1 MEGERRKKNRRGSI
15 FSKLI
20 GSYIIFAVIAIV
32 IAVIVMLVSFFI
44 SLGGAVNSDFPG
56 LTILEDGSIGNLDEV
71 KALGGWV
78 EEINEE

>member
-1 MEGERRKKNRRGSI
+1 M
-15 FSKLI
+15 
-20 GSYIIFAVIAIV
+20 IAIV